1 MLLNLIPPAR
11 CIFHFSSS
19 NKNRYI
25 QKSDL
30 YLYIILTLEE
40 LRTKAF
46 FQNTI
51 DVWVMF
57 CEEKNWEPYDTNRYR
72 RFISYLNS
80 QGLKMQKFP
89 LCIKESGGMYER
101 GKEKTK
107 FVEQLSQ
114 YSSDDA
120 AAYTIKL
127 SAQSLA
133 IIRSFAEQ
141 HQ

>member
-1 MLLNLIPPAR
+1 M
-11 CIFHFSSS
+11 
-19 NKNRYI
+19 
-25 QKSDL
+25 
-30 YLYIILTLEE
+30 TLEE

-72 RFISYLNS
+72 RFISYLDS
-80 QGLKMQKFP
+80 QGMKMQKFP

-114 YSSDDA
+114 YSSDDGA
-120 AAYTIKL
+120 SLYDKTERTI
-127 SAQSLA
+127 SGYYSIFWRRASIN
-133 IIRSFAEQ
+133 II
-141 HQ
+141 